1 MATIRKNEIGISRV
15 QMLKVNV
22 NCLRSIR
29 PTTASPRA
37 PASYTV
43 SREQAISYFNTNPRM
58 AVTLVLCNTM
68 RAIKI
73 EQIHSKIVLAGLDL
87 EKGLLTE
94 ASGQNAKIE
103 ASKQ

>member
-1 MATIRKNEIGISRV
+1 
-15 QMLKVNV
+15 MLRVNV
-22 NCLRSIR
+22 NCLRS
-29 PTTASPRA
+29 TTANPRA
-37 PASYTV
+37 SASYTL
-43 SREQAISYFNTNPRM
+43 SRERVLSYFNRNPRM
-58 AVTLVLCNTM
+58 AVTLVLCNTI

-73 EQIHSKIVLAGLDL
+73 EQIHTKIVLAGLDL

>member
-1 MATIRKNEIGISRV
+1 
-15 QMLKVNV
+15 
-22 NCLRSIR
+22 
-29 PTTASPRA
+29 
-37 PASYTV
+37 
-43 SREQAISYFNTNPRM
+43 M

>member
-1 MATIRKNEIGISRV
+1 MLRV
-15 QMLKVNV
+15 NI
-22 NCLRSIR
+22 NSLRSIR
-29 PTTASPRA
+29 PTTASTRA
-37 PASYTV
+37 PAAYTL
-43 SREQAISYFNTNPRM
+43 SREGALSYFKRNPRM
-58 AVTLVLCNTM
+58 AGTLVLCNTM

-94 ASGQNAKIE
+94 ANGQNAKIE

>member
-1 MATIRKNEIGISRV
+1 MQTLR
-15 QMLKVNV
+15 VNV

-37 PASYTV
+37 PASYTL
-43 SREQAISYFNTNPRM
+43 SRERAICYFNRNPRM
-58 AVTLVLCNTM
+58 AVTLILCNTM